1 MPAENTP
8 EPSTPAAAAQT
19 VAAVDASYLQTLLG
33 YNARRVSLQVIE
45 HFTEGMVAFGLT
57 PVDFS
62 VLSLI
67 KHNPGITSRKL
78 CNALSL
84 LPPNLVGKIT
94 LMEKRDLLV
103 RKPHPDDGRAI
114 GLHLTP
120 GGSLMMLQAEK
131 TATKLETD
139 ASGKLTVAEAKT
151 LLKLLQKIYL

>member
-1 MPAENTP
+1 MPSENTP

-45 HFTEGMVAFGLT
+45 HFTEGMVAYGLT

-67 KHNPGITSRKL
+67 KHNPGITSRQL

-114 GLHLTP
+114 GLYLTP
-120 GGSLMMLQAEK
+120 SGRLMMQQAEK
-131 TATKLETD
+131 TATQLETD
-139 ASGKLTVAEAKT
+139 ASGKLTVAEAKP

>member
-45 HFTEGMVAFGLT
+45 HFTEGMVAYGLT

-67 KHNPGITSRKL
+67 KHNPGITSRQL

-114 GLHLTP
+114 GLYLTP
-120 GGSLMMLQAEK
+120 SGRLMMQQAEK
-131 TATKLETD
+131 TATQLETD
-139 ASGKLTVAEAKT
+139 ASGKLTVAEAKP